1 MNIFTF
7 CRLRK
12 KNPKAVIGGQ
22 EPQELKDALENSGF
36 EVVNAPCAGY
46 KMLLVIT
53 EEVDIFVTANKVT

>member
-7 CRLRK
+7 CR

-46 KMLLVIT
+46 KMLLVII